1 MCAHPGYLPSLE
13 YFICF
18 LALAFNLAIIH
29 VMVSCDRV
37 CVLKYTTFPED
48 LTAWIKIFNI

>member
-29 VMVSCDRV
+29 VMVSCDPV

-48 LTAWIKIFNI
+48 LTARIKIFNI